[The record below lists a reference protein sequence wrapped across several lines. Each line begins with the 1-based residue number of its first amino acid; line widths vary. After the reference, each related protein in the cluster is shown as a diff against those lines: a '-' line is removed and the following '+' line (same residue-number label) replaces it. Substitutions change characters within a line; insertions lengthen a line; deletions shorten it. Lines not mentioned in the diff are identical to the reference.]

1 MHGAIRPPSGFV
13 EFKTDVV
20 YPVRRDANGA
30 GGRLRQLQDQE
41 HRARYAK
48 GPERR
53 GRFERA
59 QAFLAC
65 NADGFVSLFH
75 IGREHIFDP
84 FHEGADT
91 PRQVAPMRDHQGHG
105 ERPATKIG

>member
-1 MHGAIRPPSGFV
+1 MCARAVRAAEIASVFRETHLSVSKVVRFRFRSKVSSSGHWRGRNARLRPPSGFV

-20 YPVRRDANGA
+20 YAVRENANGA
-30 GGRLRQLQDQE
+30 RVRLRQFQDQE

-59 QAFLAC
+59 QAFF
-65 NADGFVSLFH
+65 GVQ
-75 IGREHIFDP
+75 R
-84 FHEGADT
+84 
-91 PRQVAPMRDHQGHG
+91 
-105 ERPATKIG
+105 